1 MSLAPLL
8 PGAKAGT
15 FGSDSEKSLLE
26 PELTFGFIQVKKKSC
41 NSRIHA
47 TRNLR
52 NSGILEN
59 SRNSW
64 NYPLPRLEESY
75 NAIIV

>member
-26 PELTFGFIQVKKKSC
+26 PELKFGFIQVKKKSC

-52 NSGILEN
+52 NSTVVVGDN
-59 SRNSW
+59 SMEF
-64 NYPLPRLEESY
+64 PVESEISD
-75 NAIIV
+75 A